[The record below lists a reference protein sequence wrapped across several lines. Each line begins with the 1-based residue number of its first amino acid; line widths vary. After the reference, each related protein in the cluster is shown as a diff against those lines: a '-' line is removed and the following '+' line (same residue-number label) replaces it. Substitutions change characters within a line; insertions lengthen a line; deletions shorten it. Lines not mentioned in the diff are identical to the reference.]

1 MGDNNRVFMRRIKI
15 AGRTIGLGHPCF
27 IVAEA
32 GVNHNGKIS
41 LAKKLIDTAKGADAD
56 AVKFQAFK
64 AERIVTKTAEKA
76 KYQKVA
82 GEGSQYNMLKKLG
95 LSENEFKELANYAGK
110 KKIIFLATP
119 FDSESVDLLE
129 KLGVPAFKVAS
140 GEIINFP
147 LLRHMAKKRKPIIL
161 STGMSTLQE
170 VKEALEVLRS
180 GGARDI
186 VLLHCV
192 STYPAKIEEI
202 NLRAIETLKREFK
215 LPVGLSDHTLSLAVP
230 IAAAALGAVVI
241 EKHFTL
247 DRKLPGPDHKA
258 SLEPEKL
265 REMVARIREVERALG
280 DGIKR
285 PTKSEE
291 AVKKVA
297 RKSVVARV
305 NIPKGV
311 TITETML
318 DIKRPGTG
326 IEPKY
331 LGKILG
337 QITKASI
344 KKDELITWDKVK
356 TK

>member
-1 MGDNNRVFMRRIKI
+1 MKRIKI
-15 AGRTIGLGHPCF
+15 AGRTIGPGYPCF

-41 LAKKLIDTAKGADAD
+41 LAKKLIDAAKGADAD

-64 AERIVTKTAEKA
+64 AERIVAKTAEKA

-82 GEGSQYNMLKKLG
+82 GEGSQYNMLKKLE
-95 LSENEFKELANYAGK
+95 LSENGFKELANYAKK
-110 KKIIFLATP
+110 KKILFLATP
-119 FDSESVDLLE
+119 FDGESVDLLE

-147 LLRHMAKKRKPIIL
+147 LLRHMAKKRKPILL

-170 VKEALEVLRS
+170 VKEALEVLGR

-192 STYPAKIEEI
+192 STYPTKIEEI
-202 NLRAIETLKREFK
+202 NLRAVGTLKREFK

-230 IAAAALGAVVI
+230 IAAAALGAAVI

-247 DRKLPGPDHKA
+247 DRKLLGPDHKA
-258 SLEPEKL
+258 SLEPGEL
-265 REMVARIREVERALG
+265 REMVARIREVEKALG
-280 DGIKR
+280 NGIKR

-291 AVKKVA
+291 TIKKAVRRSIVA
-297 RKSVVARV
+297 RAY
-305 NIPKGV
+305 IPKGTV
-311 TITETML
+311 IAEGML

-326 IEPKY
+326 LEPKY
-331 LGKILG
+331 LKKVVGKR
-337 QITKASI
+337 A
-344 KKDELITWDKVK
+344 KKDIKVDEPITFEKLL
-356 TK
+356 